1 MGKMINEHEQCGRCG
16 RKLKTEAS
24 RQAGFGPVCKRKW
37 EAAIEWDKAAKEQQE
52 AEQTTYTVTPPGR
65 FKMDAAGNLTRVED

>member
-1 MGKMINEHEQCGRCG
+1 MLANLEHEQCGRCG

-37 EAAIEWDKAAKEQQE
+37 EAAKAQDEQLNGNDVLE
-52 AEQTTYTVTPPGR
+52 AQ
-65 FKMDAAGNLTRVED
+65 DANE